1 MIEGCYFLR
10 KKPYPEDLRAIYQII
25 DTNRNGVVEFSEF
38 TVFIQKY
45 LGVGVKAIQPPAK
58 PVSTSV
64 GKPKDI
70 SEEEWGFINAIWS
83 ELKIYFNKYDTNN
96 KGFLDDQDLKRFV
109 I

>member
-45 LGVGVKAIQPPAK
+45 LGVGVKAI
-58 PVSTSV
+58 
-64 GKPKDI
+64 
-70 SEEEWGFINAIWS
+70 
-83 ELKIYFNKYDTNN
+83 
-96 KGFLDDQDLKRFV
+96 
-109 I
+109 